1 MVVHKALQ
9 LQIQKSREQ
18 EIRVSCSDT
27 PQMRLLELMPLPI
40 IMAHKLTRKLAE
52 VRKSGEIGWI
62 RPDGKSQVSV
72 QYKDGRPESIIAI
85 VVSTQHAPNITSDE
99 IEKTITE
106 KVIKPVC
113 GKWWND
119 EIKIFVNPTGK
130 FEIGGPHGDAGL
142 TGRKIIVEHTGV
154 LGARW
159 RCFFWQTSL
168 KVDRS
173 SATCAGICCPL

>member
-1 MVVHKALQ
+1 MRGGTASSFPE
-9 LQIQKSREQ
+9 SRYQ
-18 EIRVSCSDT
+18 SRRYSFRFKRAGSRRSGSHVRIRHNETD
-27 PQMRLLELMPLPI
+27 ELMPLPI

-119 EIKIFVNPTGK
+119 EIKIFVNLQ
-130 FEIGGPHGDAGL
+130 ENL
-142 TGRKIIVEHTGV
+142 RLVVHTEM
-154 LGARW
+154 L
-159 RCFFWQTSL
+159 
-168 KVDRS
+168 D
-173 SATCAGICCPL
+173 

>member
-1 MVVHKALQ
+1 MFGYATN
-9 LQIQKSREQ
+9 ET
-18 EIRVSCSDT
+18 D
-27 PQMRLLELMPLPI
+27 ELMPLPI

-113 GKWWND
+113 GTNIFISSFHHLPQTGFITFINND
-119 EIKIFVNPTGK
+119 LPTSQSSISMWTTNLK
-130 FEIGGPHGDAGL
+130 FSCRVYKYFYLI
-142 TGRKIIVEHTGV
+142 TIYRKQV
-154 LGARW
+154 L
-159 RCFFWQTSL
+159 SL
-168 KVDRS
+168 FQLWFS
-173 SATCAGICCPL
+173 LSHHL